1 MKIGIWSDSVNFPNL
16 PLMKL
21 STYHKE
27 LGDSVEFI
35 EEGGGVTT
43 EFISARF
50 SIYLLS
56 LKFQKVL
63 LNSYQ
68 ARRLK
73 GELVMRYKW
82 KTVKKFF
89 TKNCIAICQRK
100 SNTFTRII
108 LYTRNSKTLLTGF

>member
-27 LGDSVEFI
+27 LGDSV
-35 EEGGGVTT
+35 

-82 KTVKKFF
+82 KTGKKFF

-108 LYTRNSKTLLTGF
+108 LYTRNSKTPLTGF